1 MFKSINFD
9 KIFSLLKDIVF
20 VFSVVIVIQMVK
32 FYYDTD
38 FELDWS
44 WILTQVVLGAV
55 IVIIIP
61 TLKRPK

>member
-1 MFKSINFD
+1 MFKSIKFD
-9 KIFSLLKDIVF
+9 KLIYLLKDIVF
-20 VFSVVIVIQMVK
+20 ICLVVMIIQLIK

-61 TLKRPK
+61 RLKRPK